1 MTTLL
6 TLKQVI
12 ERTTLSKATIYRLIK
27 KGLFPEGRKPIPD
40 CQRIVRWNATEIEQW
55 IEKSYEL

>member
-12 ERTTLSKATIYRLIK
+12 EKTTLSKATIYRLIK
-27 KGLFPEGRKPIPD
+27 KGVFPKGKKIIPD
-40 CQRIVRWNATEIEQW
+40 CDRIVRWSATEIDNW
-55 IEKSYEL
+55 IEKSYEM

>member
-27 KGLFPEGRKPIPD
+27 KGLFPKGKKPIPD
-40 CQRIVRWNATEIEQW
+40 CQRIVRWSNEDVEQW
-55 IEKSYEL
+55 IEKSYNL